1 MVTISHEILTVMCV
15 RTICMGAVNRG
26 NVFRA
31 CLRALADR
39 LGVGEQVL
47 IPVDDYSAR
56 RILRR

>member
-15 RTICMGAVNRG
+15 RSIYMGAVNRG

-47 IPVDDYSAR
+47 IPADDYPA

>member
-1 MVTISHEILTVMCV
+1 
-15 RTICMGAVNRG
+15 MGAVNRG